1 LFTDMV
7 GYYVK
12 EN

>member
-1 LFTDMV
+1 MV